1 MPNIRGRGD
10 PRHPQVPGPVDSTRT
25 YNQPRTIYIQT
36 NDDIWEEPRAAPP
49 TNNLGKRCCIGPTK
63 VLHNPTTAARR
74 RGKNEMI
81 FIFYIIQLIPYLEQ
95 SCKKPK
101 VFFLSTTHHIYYHK
115 HSFHIYI
122 LRLINLDLLLMI
134 MIIFLQCLTRKTC
147 TNCQTGGRVDQMTTL
162 APSLHTQLCQIIGK
176 IVETLL

>member
-1 MPNIRGRGD
+1 MQKAKSFFY
-10 PRHPQVPGPVDSTRT
+10 PQHT
-25 YNQPRTIYIQT
+25 
-36 NDDIWEEPRAAPP
+36 
-49 TNNLGKRCCIGPTK
+49 
-63 VLHNPTTAARR
+63 
-74 RGKNEMI
+74 I
-81 FIFYIIQLIPYLEQ
+81 FITINIP
-95 SCKKPK
+95 
-101 VFFLSTTHHIYYHK
+101 FIY
-115 HSFHIYI
+115 IYI